1 MTGITGEA
9 LARGYA
15 AYLES
20 GDDSVLD
27 QFSPEFF
34 DNVSGQRGLDIF
46 RTVGRWL
53 DKSLAERSVEVHAA
67 MSDADRVMIWL
78 TLHGTHVGNG
88 FPRLLGLPVSGRT
101 VDWPQVHIF
110 RLSDGLVVEH
120 WAVRDDARLLDHIA
134 STSE

>member
-1 MTGITGEA
+1 MTGITVEA

-53 DKSLAERSVEVHAA
+53 DMSLAERSVEVHAA
-67 MSDADRVMIWL
+67 MCDADRVMIWL
-78 TLHGTHVGNG
+78 TLHGTHIGSG
-88 FPRLLGLPVSGRT
+88 FPRLLGQPVSGRT

-120 WAVRDDARLLDHIA
+120 WAVRDDARLLDQIA